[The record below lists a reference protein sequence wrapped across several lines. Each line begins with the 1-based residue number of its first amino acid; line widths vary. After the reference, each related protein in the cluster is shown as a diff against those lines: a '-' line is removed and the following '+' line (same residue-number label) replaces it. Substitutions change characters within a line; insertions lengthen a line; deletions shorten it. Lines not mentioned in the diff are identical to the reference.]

1 MTENPPSV
9 PLPLSGVR
17 VLELARL
24 LPGNF
29 CTLVLAML
37 GADVIK
43 VEDPQT
49 GDYMRDFGAQVD
61 GAGACHHTVNRA
73 KRSVMLDLKS
83 ASDRRRFDDMVRESH
98 VLVESFRPGV
108 MSRLGYSVQ
117 HLHELRPDLVI
128 ASISGYGADG
138 PMAQRA
144 GHDINYLALSGL
156 LDRLKGRDGRSV
168 SPPLP
173 LCDLIG
179 GGLLPATL
187 ILGYLHRA
195 RAEGVGAWIDA
206 SMMDGVALL
215 PHVLVNDILA
225 GAPQGDQRDSLL
237 GGGFACYDT
246 YRLADGQVAVGA
258 LEAKFFNELCD
269 VVGGLDDVR
278 HRHLDPDVQPAIR
291 RRLDEFFLA
300 LTRSDVERLFGAR
313 DCCVTVVQSY
323 EEMLASEHAQHRNF
337 VLRPPGSP
345 MPVLAFP
352 AVVDGAALPE
362 RGPAPAHGQHN
373 NEFFP
378 RRI

>member
-1 MTENPPSV
+1 
-9 PLPLSGVR
+9 
-17 VLELARL
+17 
-24 LPGNF
+24 
-29 CTLVLAML
+29 
-37 GADVIK
+37 
-43 VEDPQT
+43 
-49 GDYMRDFGAQVD
+49 VD

-73 KRSVMLDLKS
+73 KRSVTLDLKS
-83 ASDRRRFDDMVRESH
+83 AADRGRFDDLVRESD

-108 MSRLGYSVQ
+108 MDRLGYSVQ
-117 HLHELRPDLVI
+117 HLHELRPSLVI

-138 PMAQRA
+138 PLAKQA

-156 LDRLKGRDGRSV
+156 LDRLKGSDGRSV
-168 SPPLP
+168 PPPLP

-195 RAEGVGAWIDA
+195 RAEGTGAWIDA
-206 SMMDGVALL
+206 SMTDGVALL
-215 PHVLVNDILA
+215 PHVLINDILA
-225 GAPQGDQRDSLL
+225 GVPQGGQRDSLL

-258 LEAKFFNELCD
+258 LEAKFFNQLCD

-278 HRHLDPDVQPAIR
+278 RRHLDPDVQPAIR
-291 RRLDEFFLA
+291 RRLEEFFLA

-313 DCCVTVVQSY
+313 DCCVTVVRSY
-323 EEMLASEHAQHRNF
+323 EEMLASEHAQHRKF

-345 MPVLAFP
+345 VPVLGFP

-362 RGPAPAHGQHN
+362 RGPAPAHGQHDH
-373 NEFFP
+373 EFFP
-378 RRI
+378 DRT